1 MQEEAIKVGI
11 GDYKVANSPH
21 SLITVALGSCV
32 GIALYDPVSKVGGLS
47 HIMLPDSTAFRGE
60 KKVEKFADLAI
71 PSLVEEMLKIG
82 ASSKLEAKI
91 AGGASMFK
99 LKNTIAKEQIGQRN
113 IAAVKKVL
121 AEMQIPIV
129 GEHTG
134 EDYGRTMW
142 LDLEDLTV
150 RIRTA
155 QRQYLNL

>member
-1 MQEEAIKVGI
+1 MLEEAIKVGI
-11 GDYKVANSPH
+11 GDYKVANAPQ

-32 GIALYDPVSKVGGLS
+32 GIALYDPISKVGGLS

-71 PSLVEEMLKIG
+71 PSLVEDLKKIG
-82 ASSKLEAKI
+82 ASPRLEAKI

-99 LKNTIAKEQIGQRN
+99 LKNSIAREQIGQRN
-113 IAAVKKVL
+113 IAAVKQVL
-121 AEMQIPIV
+121 SDLRIPII

-142 LDLEDLTV
+142 LDLEDLSVTV
-150 RIRTA
+150 RTA
-155 QRQYLNL
+155 QREYLDL